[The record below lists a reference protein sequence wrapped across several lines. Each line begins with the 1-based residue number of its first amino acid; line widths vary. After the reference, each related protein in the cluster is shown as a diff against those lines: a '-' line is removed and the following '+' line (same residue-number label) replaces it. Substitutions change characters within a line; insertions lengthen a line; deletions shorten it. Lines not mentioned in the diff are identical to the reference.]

1 MESIIVSAI
10 ESYGY
15 FAVFALIFLENVF
28 PPIPSE
34 VILLLGGFFVGRGN
48 LNFLPTILSATAGSL
63 FGAYILY
70 GIGPLL
76 PTEKIYDSAERGW
89 MKKLG
94 FKRKE
99 ILTVVEQFEKKGKIF
114 VLIGRCVPII
124 RSLISIPAGIVE
136 MPVPLFS
143 VLTVIGSFVW
153 NSILTYLGYKTGEN
167 WHIILSYLDYYKYII
182 VALLAV
188 AGVAYLIWHF
198 KQKEE

>member
-1 MESIIVSAI
+1 M
-10 ESYGY
+10 Y
-15 FAVFALIFLENVF
+15 
-28 PPIPSE
+28 
-34 VILLLGGFFVGRGN
+34 
-48 LNFLPTILSATAGSL
+48 
-63 FGAYILY
+63 
-70 GIGPLL
+70 
-76 PTEKIYDSAERGW
+76 
-89 MKKLG
+89 
-94 FKRKE
+94 KRQE